1 LIGAIVML
9 VWIPVYALFAA
20 VFAIKILPHAGA
32 VATFL
37 YYALAGTLWT
47 PPIAAIIPWMNR
59 EPKMK

>member
-1 LIGAIVML
+1 ML